1 MGKIRFVSD
10 LESSVLKALK
20 DAKDCADIKNDL
32 DRINYTIIHGS
43 EQTAWNLDCELR
55 QKYPAIDIMLQTAD
69 ALKPPMSSC
78 FMPAQDALS
87 GKAALWQD
95 YWGIICDVAIS
106 KALKSA

>member
-1 MGKIRFVSD
+1 MGKIRFASD
-10 LESSVLKALK
+10 LEFSVLKALK
-20 DAKDCADIKNDL
+20 DAEDCADIENDL
-32 DRINYTIIHGS
+32 NRINYTIAHGS
-43 EQTAWNLDCELR
+43 DRAAWNLDYELR
-55 QKYPAIDIMLQTAD
+55 KKYPAIDIMLQAAD